1 MEAMDRLSPENGA
14 TEVENILLFWRE
26 AKANEGRTRTYF
38 IPPSLCLSMSLSS
51 TMNSFTSLKER

>member
-14 TEVENILLFWRE
+14 TEVENILIFWRE
-26 AKANEGRTRTYF
+26 AKANERRTTTYF